1 MTPLIECN
9 ISVTYRK
16 NGAGVRDVAFSVGR
30 GEILG
35 VAGESGSGK
44 STIAT
49 ALLGLHKLRGADL
62 QGSIRLDGRELGTL
76 SDKEWRAIRG
86 RRIAFVSQSAASALN
101 PALRLRTQ
109 FQEVWRAH
117 RRDGDWRTAAL
128 PNLQLLRVPTTDEFL
143 SRYPR
148 QLSVGLAQRVLV
160 ALALLHE
167 PELLVADE
175 PTSALDLITQGEMLS
190 LFRRL
195 RKERGIAIV
204 FISHDLLALSA
215 LCDRVA
221 VLRAGEL
228 VEVIEG
234 SRLLTDSTHEYT
246 RELAAALRGLIEY
259 PVCKDGNS
267 LPALRR

>member
-16 NGAGVRDVAFSVGR
+16 NGAGVRDIAFSVGR

-62 QGSIRLDGRELGTL
+62 RGSIRFDGREFATL
-76 SDKEWRAIRG
+76 SEKEWRAIRG
-86 RRIAFVSQSAASALN
+86 RKIAFVSQSAVSALN

-117 RRDGDWRTAAL
+117 RRDGDWRAAAL
-128 PNLQLLRVPTTDEFL
+128 PNLQLLGVPTRDEFL
-143 SRYPR
+143 SLYPR
-148 QLSVGLAQRVLV
+148 ELSVGLAQRVLV

-175 PTSALDLITQGEMLS
+175 PTSALDLI
-190 LFRRL
+190 
-195 RKERGIAIV
+195 
-204 FISHDLLALSA
+204 
-215 LCDRVA
+215 
-221 VLRAGEL
+221 
-228 VEVIEG
+228 
-234 SRLLTDSTHEYT
+234 
-246 RELAAALRGLIEY
+246 
-259 PVCKDGNS
+259 
-267 LPALRR
+267 